1 MMAMYKRGEP
11 VIYRVT
17 KASVKPGPRAQH
29 VAPSPQGELYS
40 YLIDKFWIVAEI
52 LDGDRL
58 LLRTRRGKEHVIQ
71 QDDPN
76 LRAARWWERMLYR
89 NRFPV
94 SASPVSSDDS
104 VLRPKQRATG

>member
-40 YLIDKFWIVAEI
+40 YLIDKFWVVAEI
-52 LDGDRL
+52 LDGGRV
-58 LLRTRRGKEHVIQ
+58 LLRTRRGKEHVIS

-76 LRAARWWERMLYR
+76 LRTARWWERLLYR
-89 NRFPV
+89 GRFPQSFTSV
-94 SASPVSSDDS
+94 TNDDS
-104 VLRPKQRATG
+104 VLRPKHRATG